1 MNNVVLIGRLVRDVE
16 LKSTQGGK
24 TFAIFTLAIDRDM
37 SKEKKQEA
45 EAKGYAT
52 ADFVSCKAWEKQ
64 AEILSRYISKG
75 QKVAI
80 VGSIETSNYTDNE
93 GKQRNSTLVLVR
105 NIEFVEKSN
114 GTNNQSSSM
123 SQGYV
128 PMDDDIPF

>member
-1 MNNVVLIGRLVRDVE
+1 MNNVVLIGRLVRDIE

-45 EAKGYAT
+45 KGYAT
-52 ADFVSCKAWEKQ
+52 ADFVPCKAWNNQ
-64 AEILSRYISKG
+64 AKLLSKYVSKG

-93 GKQRNSTLVLVR
+93 GNKRNSTVVLVR

-128 PMDDDIPF
+128 PMDNDIPF